1 MILKQ
6 VIHYPDTNSVEATWV
21 ERITLP
27 QQEISEGIADLV
39 MRTQEVT
46 VKCHSYSDRQMDM
59 LRADLGADASAHAD
73 LIAEVEA
80 NMQPIPPKTPEE
92 LAAEAHQIA
101 DAEAKAEAK
110 ADPVIQYLRDH
121 TPAECEAYVQAKVTD
136 LDSAKQLMKKF
147 AVVLCVLTKQSL
159 R

>member
-1 MILKQ
+1 MIILKE
-6 VIHYPDTNSVEATWV
+6 VKHDTLTNSVEATWV
-21 ERITLP
+21 NEDGAQVR
-27 QQEISEGIADLV
+27 
-39 MRTQEVT
+39 
-46 VKCHSYSDRQMDM
+46 CHSYSDRQMQL
-59 LRADLGADASAHAD
+59 LRDHAAIAGTPLTEYED
-73 LIAEVEA
+73 LIALVEA

-92 LAAEAHQIA
+92 LAAEQQQIA

-110 ADPVIQYLRDH
+110 ADTVIQYLRDH

>member
-73 LIAEVEA
+73 LIAKVEA
-80 NMQPIPPKTPEE
+80 NMIPAPVPTEQELQAVVNATALAYLASTDWMAIRFSETGTPIPPDVLEARR
-92 LAAEAHQIA
+92 AA
-101 DAEAKAEAK
+101 
-110 ADPVIQYLRDH
+110 RD
-121 TPAECEAYVQAKVTD
+121 KV
-136 LDSAKQLMKKF
+136 
-147 AVVLCVLTKQSL
+147 V
-159 R
+159 RI